1 MKFGREAESLNIT
14 KTHKTAN
21 GSAAMRQVALRRWR
35 SVGVLAVTLLFM
47 LVFCDQAYAADVGD
61 DAGVEKETMF
71 SLIQKGGKIMYPLA
85 LGSIIAL
92 ALGFERF
99 IALRKERILP
109 DEFLDGLTQAWNSD
123 PTGKA
128 AIKYCEESDGTAA
141 HIFKAGIRRAKMGPD
156 VVERTIEDVGSR
168 EADKMKRSLRPISVI
183 ATVSPL
189 LGLLG
194 TVYGMIDA
202 FQKTSSSGGTAKTA
216 MLATGIY
223 EALVTTAAGL
233 TIAIPV
239 LLLYQ
244 FLLGRVDNMIDEI
257 DEAGTEFIHTYTE
270 SHPGLKAEPAAAP
283 AQPVARQP
291 KKKARPKA
299 SAAKTPTKASPAK
312 APPAKTPAA
321 KAPPTK
327 ASRPQPP
334 PPPEPPPIATE
345 AGT

>member
-1 MKFGREAESLNIT
+1 
-14 KTHKTAN
+14 
-21 GSAAMRQVALRRWR
+21 MRQVVTSRWR
-35 SVGVLAVTLLFM
+35 TAVVLAITLLFM

-61 DAGVEKETMF
+61 DAGIEKETMF

-109 DEFLDGLTQAWNSD
+109 DGFLDGLMQAWNSD
-123 PTGKA
+123 PTGQD
-128 AIKYCEESDGTAA
+128 AIRYCEESGGTSG
-141 HIFKAGIRRAKMGPD
+141 HIFKAGIRRANMGPE

-168 EADKMKRSLRPISVI
+168 EADKMKRSLRPISIV
-183 ATVSPL
+183 ATISPL

-257 DEAGTEFIHTYTE
+257 DEAATEFIHVYTE
-270 SHPGLKAEPAAAP
+270 SHPGPGSRPEPAPETRPGPTAP
-283 AQPVARQP
+283 SQ
-291 KKKARPKA
+291 
-299 SAAKTPTKASPAK
+299 
-312 APPAKTPAA
+312 PPAKKKKSKAKQKSPPAQ
-321 KAPPTK
+321 
-327 ASRPQPP
+327 ASPPQPP
-334 PPPEPPPIATE
+334 PPPPPDSPPQPPEPPPIATE
-345 AGT
+345 AGI

>member
-1 MKFGREAESLNIT
+1 MKTG
-14 KTHKTAN
+14 
-21 GSAAMRQVALRRWR
+21 QWR
-35 SVGVLAVTLLFM
+35 SVGILAVTM
-47 LVFCDQAYAADVGD
+47 LVLFSLCDQASAAEVGD

-85 LGSIIAL
+85 VGSILAL
-92 ALGFERF
+92 ALGLERF
-99 IALRKERILP
+99 IALRKQRILP
-109 DEFLDGLTQAWNSD
+109 DGFLDGLLQAWNAD
-123 PTGKA
+123 PTGNRA
-128 AIKYCEESDGTAA
+128 LRYCEEFGGASG
-141 HIFKAGIRRAKMGPD
+141 HIFKAGIRRAKMGPE

-168 EADKMKRSLRPISVI
+168 EADKMKRSLRPLSVI

-202 FQKTSSSGGTAKTA
+202 FQKTSASGGTAKTS

-257 DEAGTEFIHTYTE
+257 DEAGTEFIFSYTE
-270 SHPGLKAEPAAAP
+270 AHPSLQPPPALNTQPP
-283 AQPVARQP
+283 AQPAEQ
-291 KKKARPKA
+291 
-299 SAAKTPTKASPAK
+299 
-312 APPAKTPAA
+312 
-321 KAPPTK
+321 
-327 ASRPQPP
+327 
-334 PPPEPPPIATE
+334 PPEPPKPPPIAATK

>member
-1 MKFGREAESLNIT
+1 MKFGQEAESLNIM
-14 KTHKTAN
+14 KTLRTEYENRTGHENRTEHEKRN
-21 GSAAMRQVALRRWR
+21 GAAIPQAAVARWR
-35 SVGVLAVTLLFM
+35 SVAVLALTLLIMF
-47 LVFCDQAYAADVGD
+47 LFCDQAYAAEVGE

-109 DEFLDGLTQAWNSD
+109 DGFLNGLMQAWNSD
-123 PTGKA
+123 SSGMG
-128 AIKYCEESDGTAA
+128 AIKYCEESEAKAA
-141 HIFKAGIRRAKMGPD
+141 HIFKAGIRRANMGPE

-257 DEAGTEFIHTYTE
+257 DEAGTEFIHTFTE
-270 SHPGLKAEPAAAP
+270 AHP
-283 AQPVARQP
+283 
-291 KKKARPKA
+291 
-299 SAAKTPTKASPAK
+299 AAKT
-312 APPAKTPAA
+312 APPAAPSRPPARQKKKTPKAKS
-321 KAPPTK
+321 KAPMANTTP
-327 ASRPQPP
+327 PEPP
-334 PPPEPPPIATE
+334 PPPPQPPEPPPIATE

>member
-1 MKFGREAESLNIT
+1 MKTG
-14 KTHKTAN
+14 
-21 GSAAMRQVALRRWR
+21 QWR
-35 SVGVLAVTLLFM
+35 SVGILAVTM
-47 LVFCDQAYAADVGD
+47 LVLCSLCDQASAADVGD

-85 LGSIIAL
+85 LGSILAL
-92 ALGFERF
+92 ALGLERF
-99 IALRKERILP
+99 IALRKQRILP
-109 DEFLDGLTQAWNSD
+109 DGFLDGLMQAWNAD
-123 PTGKA
+123 PTGKSA
-128 AIKYCEESDGTAA
+128 LRYCEEFGGASG
-141 HIFKAGIRRAKMGPD
+141 HIFKAGIRRANMGPE
-156 VVERTIEDVGSR
+156 VVEKTIEDVGSR
-168 EADKMKRSLRPISVI
+168 EADKMKRSLRPLSVI

-202 FQKTSSSGGTAKTA
+202 FQKTSASGGTAKTA

-257 DEAGTEFIHTYTE
+257 DEAGTEFIFSYTE
-270 SHPGLKAEPAAAP
+270 AHPSQQPPPARQTHPPTQLP
-283 AQPVARQP
+283 AQPP
-291 KKKARPKA
+291 
-299 SAAKTPTKASPAK
+299 
-312 APPAKTPAA
+312 APPK
-321 KAPPTK
+321 
-327 ASRPQPP
+327 
-334 PPPEPPPIATE
+334 PPPIAATK

>member
-1 MKFGREAESLNIT
+1 
-14 KTHKTAN
+14 
-21 GSAAMRQVALRRWR
+21 MRQVVTSRWR
-35 SVGVLAVTLLFM
+35 TAVVLAITLLFM

-61 DAGVEKETMF
+61 DAGIEKETMF

-109 DEFLDGLTQAWNSD
+109 DGFLDGLMQAWNSD
-123 PTGKA
+123 PTGQD
-128 AIKYCEESDGTAA
+128 AIRYCEESGGTSG
-141 HIFKAGIRRAKMGPD
+141 HIFKAGIRRANMGPE

-168 EADKMKRSLRPISVI
+168 EADKMKRSLRPISIV
-183 ATVSPL
+183 ATISPL

-257 DEAGTEFIHTYTE
+257 DEAATEFIHC
-270 SHPGLKAEPAAAP
+270 LL
-283 AQPVARQP
+283 
-291 KKKARPKA
+291 
-299 SAAKTPTKASPAK
+299 
-312 APPAKTPAA
+312 
-321 KAPPTK
+321 
-327 ASRPQPP
+327 
-334 PPPEPPPIATE
+334 
-345 AGT
+345 